1 MWRAASRQ
9 PSAHGSPPEP
19 GTIALSPGRDG
30 CHRAREAPAK
40 RSRTVAPGEVRADA
54 PTLTEKDSGEG
65 CGVAAQPTVRDLVHA
80 LRSTLRLAEEQRQA
94 SARVIDDL
102 TCKLEAARSE
112 LLEKGAEL
120 SRRAPRDDADDKAR
134 AERYAVCREGFS
146 DGACLWM
153 REDLIA
159 SDPDLFAR
167 AQENSQSRALP
178 LYIPVG
184 TATVPAGRAGTGGG
198 RGGARAGS
206 ARGVHTVAG
215 SGRRANPRHL
225 PARRGQR

>member
-1 MWRAASRQ
+1 MRPAAPRQ
-9 PSAHGSPPEP
+9 PRAHGSPPTP
-19 GTIALSPGRDG
+19 GTFAPSPGRDG

-40 RSRTVAPGEVRADA
+40 RSRTAEPGEARADA
-54 PTLTEKDSGEG
+54 PTLAEMDPGEG
-65 CGVAAQPTVRDLVHA
+65 RGVAAQPTVRDLVHA

-94 SARVIDDL
+94 SASVVEDL
-102 TCKLEAARSE
+102 TGKLEAARSE

-120 SRRAPRDDADDKAR
+120 IRRAPHDDADDKAR

-159 SDPDLFAR
+159 GDPDLFAR

-184 TATVPAGRAGTGGG
+184 TATVPDVPEERRAD
-198 RGGARAGS
+198 GGAPLGT
-206 ARGVHTVAG
+206 ARNVVVGTPVG
-215 SGRRANPRHL
+215 PPRLRPGPPHSL
-225 PARRGQR
+225 A